1 VKLTRLDQLDHPLL
15 LALAIGLGAIRGVG
29 HYT

>member
-1 VKLTRLDQLDHPLL
+1 VKLTRLDHPLL

-29 HYT
+29 HHT